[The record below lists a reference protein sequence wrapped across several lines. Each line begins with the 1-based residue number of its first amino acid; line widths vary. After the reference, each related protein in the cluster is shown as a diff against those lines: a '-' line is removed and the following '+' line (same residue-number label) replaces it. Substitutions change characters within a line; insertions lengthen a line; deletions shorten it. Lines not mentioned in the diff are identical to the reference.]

1 MEKSFAVL
9 IPIYNREVTQLVL
22 NLVNQKSNQEFK
34 IFCVDDVSD
43 NKIKIRNQDILKI
56 KNVDYTELTEKL
68 SRSQIRNY
76 LANKAKNY
84 DFLIFIDD
92 DAQLITTD
100 FIQKYIDNCLENPHA
115 VYCGGMMKPSS
126 YLKQKNNILAWK
138 YDYYIQ
144 SQNENYRT
152 KSNFLSLKSF
162 NFCISSE
169 LFFRFPFSEKISNYG
184 HEDTFFAY
192 ELFKNNIPIIPI
204 NNPLLHTGIESNSIF
219 IEKAEISI
227 PNLVLFEDKHQD
239 FLNNITLWKA
249 KNKFQILYNLFPKLF
264 NFINSKI
271 KKHLL
276 ESKNPNLKLFNIY
289 KLLYLC
295 KLKK

>member
-1 MEKSFAVL
+1 MKKSFAIL
-9 IPIYNREVTQLVL
+9 IPIHNREVTQLVVS
-22 NLVNQKSNQEFK
+22 LVNQKSNQEFK
-34 IFCVDDVSD
+34 IFCIDDLSND
-43 NKIKIRNQDILKI
+43 EIKIKNQDLLKI
-56 KNVDYTELTEKL
+56 KNVDYTELTKKL

-100 FIQKYIDNCLENPHA
+100 FIQKYIDNCIKNSNA
-115 VYCGGMMKPSS
+115 VYCGGMSKPPIE
-126 YLKQKNNILAWK
+126 LKQKNNVLAWK
-138 YDYYIQ
+138 YDYYVQANDESLI
-144 SQNENYRT
+144 T

-162 NFCISSE
+162 NFCISRE
-169 LFFRFPFSEKISNYG
+169 LFFKFPEKISNYG

-192 ELFKNNIPIIPI
+192 QLFKNNIPIILI
-204 NNPLLHTGIESNSIF
+204 NNPLFHTGIENNSKF
-219 IEKAEISI
+219 IDKTEISI
-227 PNLVLFEDKHQD
+227 QNLLLFEGKHQD
-239 FLNNITLWKA
+239 FLNYITLWKA

-271 KKHLL
+271 KNHLL
-276 ESKNPNLKLFNIY
+276 ESKNPNLKLFSIY